1 MRVSSTT
8 DRLDAMT
15 HLAIG
20 LIMRLGKARVIRG
33 HEALNLL
40 KVTSEILQGDLGSF
54 YSCRANVSQ
63 TSAKGMLPTANQQ
76 DKTYPAQ
83 SESGQSS
90 I

>member
-40 KVTSEILQGDLGSF
+40 KVTSEILQGDLGNF
-54 YSCRANVSQ
+54 YSCRDNVSQ
-63 TSAKGMLPTANQQ
+63 TSAQAMRNTENLQ
-76 DKTYPAQ
+76 DKTYSVQ
-83 SESGQSS
+83 SECGHSS